1 MYQVPSRQMLG
12 NVIKRVLYSTL
23 KSAFLKTSKK
33 ENPIAWTD
41 NVVNDFGKLYGMM
54 EGAVLYLYQFS

>member
-1 MYQVPSRQMLG
+1 MLG